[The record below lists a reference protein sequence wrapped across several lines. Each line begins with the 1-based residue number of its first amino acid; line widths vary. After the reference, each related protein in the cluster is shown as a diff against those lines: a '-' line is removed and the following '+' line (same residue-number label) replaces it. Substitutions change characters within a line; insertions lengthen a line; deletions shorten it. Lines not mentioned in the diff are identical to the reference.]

1 MVEVD
6 RILDAFISAR
16 GRHFK
21 LVRGMVPPK
30 DVEDIVQ
37 ETYVRICQV
46 EKKSPIRDPQAFML
60 RTARNLALDHLK
72 RAETRLTEG
81 VGDIDDV
88 AFSALD
94 TTYTQAVSDQ
104 DFALLCEA
112 IRELPRQSRRAFVL
126 KKVYGY
132 SLKEIMVEMNL
143 GQPTIETHIV
153 NATKKCVQYMRERN
167 SQNILK
173 KDSKS
178 SRNDR
183 IDASRGRS
191 GGAL

>member
-16 GRHFK
+16 GRLFR

-46 EKKSPIRDPQAFML
+46 ENKSPIRDPQAFML

-104 DFALLCEA
+104 DFALFCEA
-112 IRELPRQSRRAFVL
+112 IRELPRQSRRAFIL

-183 IDASRGRS
+183 RDASRRRS

>member
-16 GRHFK
+16 GRLFK

-167 SQNILK
+167 SQNILE

>member
-16 GRHFK
+16 GRLFR

-46 EKKSPIRDPQAFML
+46 ENKSPIRDPQAFML

-104 DFALLCEA
+104 DFALFCEA
-112 IRELPRQSRRAFVL
+112 IRELPRQSRRAFIL

-167 SQNILK
+167 GQNILK

-183 IDASRGRS
+183 RDASRRRS

>member
-16 GRHFK
+16 GRLFK

>member
-1 MVEVD
+1 MVKVD

-16 GRHFK
+16 GQLFW

-37 ETYVRICQV
+37 ETYVRICQL
-46 EKKSPIRDPQAFML
+46 ENKSPIRYPQAFML

-72 RAETRLTEG
+72 RAETRLTET

-88 AFSALD
+88 AFSTHD
-94 TTYTQAVSDQ
+94 TTYAQAVSDQ
-104 DFALLCEA
+104 EFALFCEA
-112 IRELPRQSRRAFVL
+112 IRELPRQSQRAFIL

-132 SLKEIMVEMNL
+132 SLKEIMFEMNL

-167 SQNILK
+167 TQNMCK

-178 SRNDR
+178 PRNDR
-183 IDASRGRS
+183 HDVSLGRL
-191 GGAL
+191 GGEL